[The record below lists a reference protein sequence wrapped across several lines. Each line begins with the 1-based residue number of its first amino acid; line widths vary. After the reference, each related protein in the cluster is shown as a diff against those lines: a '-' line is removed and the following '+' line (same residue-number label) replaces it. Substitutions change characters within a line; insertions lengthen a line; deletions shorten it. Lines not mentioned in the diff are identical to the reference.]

1 MAASDTETVPAGR
14 RKLRML
20 LLVGVPL
27 VLVVAAATA
36 YLLQQRYATTDNAY
50 VHADKIQVSAD
61 VGGRVERVLVHENER
76 VTVGELLLVINADD
90 ARLAV
95 AQARAHRDTVRTE
108 IASLKAQYAQKRA
121 ELDVAERNSHF
132 ASKELARQRELAAR
146 HLIAY
151 SQLDSVE
158 QSAEAASGN
167 VAVVRRDLDSIA
179 ARLGGN
185 PEVLVD
191 QHPDVRAAEVAIA
204 QADLNLTHTELHSPR
219 DGIVSHL
226 PQVGDYLEAGRTA
239 LAIVAEKGMWVEA
252 NFKETDLGKVRV
264 GQPVEVQVDTYGGAT
279 WRGHVLSIA
288 QATGSEFALLPSQN
302 ASGNWVKVVQRI
314 PVRIALDAG
323 PERLSLRAGMS
334 AYVKIDTETAG
345 AEAQSRAA
353 LSAR

>member
-1 MAASDTETVPAGR
+1 MAGSDSVTTPAGR
-14 RKLRML
+14 RKLRLL
-20 LLVGVPL
+20 LLVGVPV
-27 VLVVAAATA
+27 VLIAVTATA
-36 YLLQQRYATTDNAY
+36 YLLQRRYATTDNAY

-61 VGGRVERVLVHENER
+61 IGGRVERVLVRENER

-158 QSAEAASGN
+158 QAAEAAAGN
-167 VAVVRRDLDSIA
+167 VAVVRRDLESIA

-185 PEVLVD
+185 PDVPAD

-204 QADLNLTHTELHSPR
+204 QAELNLTHTELHSPR

-226 PQVGDYLEAGRTA
+226 PQAGDYLEAGRTA

-252 NFKETDLGKVRV
+252 NFKETDLGEVRV
-264 GQPVEVQVDTYGGAT
+264 GQPVVVQIDTYGGEK

-314 PVRIALDAG
+314 PVRIALDSG
-323 PERLSLRAGMS
+323 PNRLPLRAGMS
-334 AYVKIDTETAG
+334 AYVKIDTQAPGPDAG
-345 AEAQSRAA
+345 GRAV
-353 LSAR
+353 LNAR